1 MNIVSGFL
9 WSLLFA
15 SLMAW
20 PVSAAI
26 PLYSKRENSQS
37 SALAPKSELL
47 KSILE
52 IVEVPLAQVNVG
64 GDRLQWV
71 REENLWSPVDLTAS
85 IYLRPNAEIKKFS
98 NVTSP
103 NIKVEKTNGAWII
116 TQRKDYW
123 LQIKQPISGDLYW
136 VRSRHAQGNP
146 EAWDYAMVFEATH
159 LLLLPQ
165 QGSNR
170 ICPLPVNTAVKLISF
185 HGHYAK
191 ISACGG
197 MGFIHLSKI
206 LTKAHF
212 AKRVRTNDKKW
223 HHVARVNTNEII
235 DTDYRP
241 IAFTTITAFEFESK
255 MRYTKTLAKATIM
268 QSRQDRW
275 ARSQIKDLGFFWWNM
290 NAEEIGENH
299 DEVRVKSKNIFTG
312 KIFDAA
318 TNPLDPNFKIISSSG
333 IYLTR
338 NGSKWEKLDYF
349 ADENFPIFITQS
361 GRIFVGPYVSF
372 DQAKTFKPY
381 IRWERLFS
389 ALGAR
394 GHFSL
399 AKLKISDI
407 QILDTKGEKIK
418 LVVYAGD
425 RVSSVVSADMGR
437 SWKSL
442 ID

>member
-1 MNIVSGFL
+1 
-9 WSLLFA
+9 
-15 SLMAW
+15 MAW
-20 PVSAAI
+20 PISAAI
-26 PLYSKRENSQS
+26 PIYSKRENTHS

-52 IVEVPLAQVNVG
+52 IVEIPLVQVSAS

-71 REENLWSPVDLTAS
+71 REESLWSPVDLTAS

-103 NIKVEKTNGAWII
+103 NIPVETNGVWSIV
-116 TQRKDYW
+116 QKKNFW
-123 LQIKQPISGDLYW
+123 LQVKQPVSGDLFW
-136 VRSRHAQGNP
+136 VRTRHAQASP
-146 EAWDYAMVFEATH
+146 DMWDYAMIFDATQ

-165 QGSNR
+165 QNSNR
-170 ICPLPVNTAVKLISF
+170 ICPLSANTAVKLISF

-191 ISACGG
+191 VSACGG
-197 MGFIHLSKI
+197 MGFVHLSKM

-212 AKRVRTNDKKW
+212 AKRVRTQDKQW

-241 IAFTTITAFEFESK
+241 ISFATISGFEFEPK
-255 MRYTKTLAKATIM
+255 MRYTKTLTKVTAI
-268 QSRQDRW
+268 QSRQERW
-275 ARSQIKDLGFFWWNM
+275 ARSHIKDFGFFWWNM
-290 NAEEIGENH
+290 NAHEVNESH
-299 DEVRVKSKNIFTG
+299 DQVRVKSKNIFTG

-318 TNPLDPNFKIISSSG
+318 TNPLNPAFKIISSSG

-338 NGSKWEKLDYF
+338 DGSAWEKLDYF
-349 ADENFPIFITQS
+349 ADENFPIFITSS
-361 GRIFVGPYVSF
+361 GRIFIGPYVSF

-399 AKLKISDI
+399 AKLRISDI
-407 QILDTKGEKIK
+407 QIFDDNGERIK
-418 LVVYAGD
+418 LVVYVGE
-425 RVSSVVSADMGR
+425 RSASIFSEDMGR
-437 SWKSL
+437 TWKSL
-442 ID
+442 